1 MQRGQDVLFDVN
13 VRKAGAPES
22 RKNLDGVGFSD
33 MLHDTD
39 QHYSEVSIKRPVL
52 LNDLVQINFMSSYKR
67 TSCFY

>member
-39 QHYSEVSIKRPVL
+39 QHYIYVTYARHYNPFLI
-52 LNDLVQINFMSSYKR
+52 
-67 TSCFY
+67 